1 MVPIVGIPC
10 AFQAPQDKQGRGAS
24 VVSQSYLRALEMAGG
39 APMPIPITSQ
49 EDTLRALYGRI
60 DGLLLAG
67 GVDIDPSHYGESP
80 HPALG
85 EVDERRDWVE
95 LALTRWALADG
106 LPVLGI
112 CRGIQTL
119 NVAAGGSLWQ
129 DIAAQVPDAL
139 RHPYYPNY
147 PYNRLSHSARLEP
160 DSRLAKILGDL
171 ELEVNSLHHQAARD
185 VGKGLRVTA
194 RSPDGI
200 IEGLESQDEAWVIG
214 VQWHPEWL
222 IDDDL
227 RMRRLF
233 EAFVAAGEAHRGGKK
248 T

>member
-1 MVPIVGIPC
+1 MKPIVGIPC
-10 AFQAPQDKQGRGAS
+10 AFQAPQDKQGRGTS

-39 APMPIPITSQ
+39 APMPIPITGQ
-49 EDTLRALYGRI
+49 EDTLRALYARL

-67 GVDIDPSHYGESP
+67 GVDIDPSHYDEPP
-80 HPALG
+80 HAALG
-85 EVDERRDWVE
+85 EVDAQRDWVE
-95 LALTRWALADG
+95 LTLTCWALADG
-106 LPVLGI
+106 LPVFGI

-119 NVAAGGSLWQ
+119 NVVAGGSLWQ
-129 DIAAQVPDAL
+129 DIAAQVPGAL
-139 RHPYYPNY
+139 WHPYYPDY
-147 PYNRLSHSARLEP
+147 PYNRLSHSVQLEP
-160 DSRLAKILGDL
+160 DSRLARILGDL

-185 VGKGLRVTA
+185 VGKGLRVIA
-194 RSPDGI
+194 RSPDGM

-233 EAFVAAGEAHRGGKK
+233 EAFVAACEAYRGGKK
-248 T
+248 A